1 MNTFGFSAKGSLL
14 IKDISISSTS
24 SGFNPNEKTINGAVV
39 AQVSS
44 QELVRRDRHTKPD
57 KTPIQSFDVGVTC
70 SRYVSIY
77 SEGQAKNINV
87 VLQTNKNYERL
98 AGKNIL
104 KDIKNFICPI
114 AGNQEASLVRK
125 RLIALQSI
133 YANISNQTYNFDI
146 RET

>member
-14 IKDISISSTS
+14 INDIYISNSS
-24 SGFNPNEKTINGAVV
+24 SGFRPNEKTINGAVV
-39 AQVSS
+39 AQVSR
-44 QELVRRDRHTKPD
+44 QELARRARNNNPNEIS
-57 KTPIQSFDVGVTC
+57 IQSFDVGVTC

-77 SEGQAKNINV
+77 SEGQSKNINV
-87 VLQTNKNYERL
+87 LLQTNKNYQRL

-114 AGNQEASLVRK
+114 AGGQEASQVRK

-133 YANISNQTYNFDI
+133 HASISNENYNFDI